1 MYYEGE
7 QVSLFG
13 ADMPFGKTSPDVS
26 AATAV
31 ATSNPSSRSSF
42 ESQTLTLHPFLC
54 LVKANGEN
62 GGGTWEKDPTVG
74 GVLPTEFTTLNFG
87 GYRKDGEEYAFS
99 LITADGQH
107 TGYCLT
113 LNTGEK
119 PRNPI
124 PSKLSQIL
132 EKNPD
137 PKYRLSSK
145 ACQGILNRAERRGKK
160 LPLALEAALRA
171 QSASKNEPES
181 RGVKE
186 SLFSES
192 EQAHCLPSKTSTS
205 LPKSE
210 TPTYC
215 LQGNG
220 IDRADTAG
228 CNGKG
233 WREDASYTLNTIDR
247 PAVAYGIDQQG
258 GKGGANYSTD
268 VTPPILSDSHG
279 TPHAVAYDGICK
291 SVTKSDS
298 QIYDEALSAIPI
310 NTMVGTRE
318 TLENRTTFGVGEEG
332 DPQFT
337 LSAAHEH
344 AVFAFTQNQRNEVRD
359 LHDVSGSLSAQPGMK
374 QQTYVVTAGFKGGQ
388 GDKAGSIGYAD
399 ELSPTLSATPSG
411 TNQVPSV
418 LTDEPLMIEMTSTK
432 NTIIDDGV
440 SCTLTARMGTW
451 GNQVNAVLEKN
462 DVHRIEIL

>member
-87 GYRKDGEEYAFS
+87 EYRKDGEEYAFS
-99 LITADGQH
+99 LTTADGQH

-119 PRNPI
+119 PRRPI

-137 PKYRLSSK
+137 QKYRLSSK

-160 LPLALEAALRA
+160 LPPALEAALMA

-181 RGVKE
+181 RGGVKE

-233 WREDASYTLNTIDR
+233 WREDVSYTLNTIDR

-258 GKGGANYSTD
+258 GKGGANYSTQEA
-268 VTPPILSDSHG
+268 TTGRMPI
-279 TPHAVAYDGICK
+279 TIC
-291 SVTKSDS
+291 
-298 QIYDEALSAIPI
+298 
-310 NTMVGTRE
+310 
-318 TLENRTTFGVGEEG
+318 
-332 DPQFT
+332 
-337 LSAAHEH
+337 
-344 AVFAFTQNQRNEVRD
+344 
-359 LHDVSGSLSAQPGMK
+359 
-374 QQTYVVTAGFKGGQ
+374 
-388 GDKAGSIGYAD
+388 
-399 ELSPTLSATPSG
+399 
-411 TNQVPSV
+411 
-418 LTDEPLMIEMTSTK
+418 
-432 NTIIDDGV
+432 
-440 SCTLTARMGTW
+440 
-451 GNQVNAVLEKN
+451 
-462 DVHRIEIL
+462 